1 MTNLEQVIVS
11 LAIENCE
18 LRQKLKEARE
28 DRDSYRTWWL
38 NESMPKHKEFIE
50 AIEREGQ
57 K

>member
-28 DRDSYRTWWL
+28 G
-38 NESMPKHKEFIE
+38 P
-50 AIEREGQ
+50 
-57 K
+57 

>member
-38 NESMPKHKEFIE
+38 NESMPKHKEFVE
-50 AIEREGQ
+50 AVEREG
-57 K
+57 